1 MKNLRLL
8 IVAVVISAV
17 ATFSASAQQ
26 KIASVNLK
34 KLVNGYYKTKLA
46 EDALQNHVTELQKEI
61 KDMADGLEK
70 SKVDYKQ
77 LLDQAN
83 DQARSQDDRAKLN
96 QAATD
101 KAKDISNSQVAL
113 QQFQR
118 QAEAQL
124 TDQKQRMLQD
134 LLDEIQKAVGVK
146 AAAAG
151 YMMVVNSSSP
161 ESAVVYVDPATDI
174 TASVLSQL
182 NAGAPV
188 DVSKPAASTSSMLPL
203 NISTNLP

>member
-1 MKNLRLL
+1 MKIMISYPAMKNLRLV

-26 KIASVNLK
+26 KIASVNMK

-70 SKVDYKQ
+70 DKATYKQ

-83 DQARSQDDRAKLN
+83 DQAISSDERARRN
-96 QAATD
+96 QAVTD

-118 QAEAQL
+118 QA
-124 TDQKQRMLQD
+124 
-134 LLDEIQKAVGVK
+134 
-146 AAAAG
+146 
-151 YMMVVNSSSP
+151 
-161 ESAVVYVDPATDI
+161 
-174 TASVLSQL
+174 
-182 NAGAPV
+182 
-188 DVSKPAASTSSMLPL
+188 
-203 NISTNLP
+203 